1 MMSIAQLQMT
11 GRWLNFLLL
20 LKGNVLSSVERD
32 PGVHQFCACLSANR
46 MQTYLI
52 NTVFYLN

>member
-1 MMSIAQLQMT
+1 MSIARLQMT

-20 LKGNVLSSVERD
+20 LKGNVLLSVERD